1 MSRGGFPVVI
11 HVVFLVDISA
21 TPNDFFPSGKAN
33 SNWKWLW
40 QAVVVSP
47 DDEGKPLHS
56 GVKLEIR
63 SLLSRSSKT
72 LTSFYTYFL
81 RFLGSDISIEFFF
94 KHLLA
99 PRKQRWQSPSST
111 VTATAWWRKPHQE
124 RVVLRPLMISQAS
137 LNSTLFPPL
146 LLPSSHWNVSLF
158 NRATT
163 LTLIAGVQTTMFFF
177 ALFPVVHNWNEWK
190 VNSWSSSSRV
200 LHNNGDLSHREKMKE
215 TCPLLIFEEW
225 VGEIRG
231 DSRKI
236 KFF

>member
-1 MSRGGFPVVI
+1 MMRVSRFTQVW
-11 HVVFLVDISA
+11 
-21 TPNDFFPSGKAN
+21 
-33 SNWKWLW
+33 NWKFGLAALAAQKLW
-40 QAVVVSP
+40 RAFTHTFWDSSALIFRLNSSSNIC
-47 DDEGKPLHS
+47 LH
-56 GVKLEIR
+56 
-63 SLLSRSSKT
+63 
-72 LTSFYTYFL
+72 
-81 RFLGSDISIEFFF
+81 LGSNAGNP
-94 KHLLA
+94 LL
-99 PRKQRWQSPSST
+99 RL
-111 VTATAWWRKPHQE
+111 WWRKPHAE

-137 LNSTLFPPL
+137 LNSTLFP

-225 VGEIRG
+225 VEEIRG